1 MSCHFVVLLIKHF
14 KDQYPKLTIILH
26 LTRSYSCEM
35 FFSKIGGMVG
45 MECAYDFL
53 KLVNCTNTF
62 NHVHAIEYGENG
74 FKFGKV
80 HNKMENVWVAL
91 HPLQEGESIANLAY
105 YNLIMLDDDVIQAL
119 IDIFKNVQNMLTTL
133 NMKGSP
139 TTRGHDSSWFNEPWK
154 GE

>member
-1 MSCHFVVLLIKHF
+1 
-14 KDQYPKLTIILH
+14 
-26 LTRSYSCEM
+26 
-35 FFSKIGGMVG
+35 
-45 MECAYDFL
+45 
-53 KLVNCTNTF
+53 
-62 NHVHAIEYGENG
+62 
-74 FKFGKV
+74 
-80 HNKMENVWVAL
+80 MENVWVAL

>member
-1 MSCHFVVLLIKHF
+1 LDIQISSHFVVSLIKHF
-14 KDQYPKLTIILH
+14 RDQYPKSTIALH
-26 LTRSYSCEM
+26 LTRSYSCET
-35 FFSKIGGMVG
+35 FFSKIGQMVG
-45 MECAYDFL
+45 IERAYDFL
-53 KLVNCTNTF
+53 KLINCTNTL
-62 NHVHAIEYGENG
+62 NHVHAIDYGGNG

-119 IDIFKNVQNMLTTL
+119 IDRFKNVQNMLTML

-139 TTRGHDSSWFNEPWK
+139 TYTRS
-154 GE
+154 

>member
-1 MSCHFVVLLIKHF
+1 
-14 KDQYPKLTIILH
+14 
-26 LTRSYSCEM
+26 M

-53 KLVNCTNTF
+53 KLVNCTNALD
-62 NHVHAIEYGENG
+62 HVHAIDYGGNG

-80 HNKMENVWVAL
+80 HNKMENVWVVL

-119 IDIFKNVQNMLTTL
+119 IDKFKNVQNMLTTL

-139 TTRGHDSSWFNEPWK
+139 TYMRSWFIVVQWAMEGGIGWF
-154 GE
+154 

>member
-1 MSCHFVVLLIKHF
+1 
-14 KDQYPKLTIILH
+14 
-26 LTRSYSCEM
+26 M

-53 KLVNCTNTF
+53 KLVNCTNALD
-62 NHVHAIEYGENG
+62 HVHAIDYGGNG

-80 HNKMENVWVAL
+80 HNKMENVWVVL

-119 IDIFKNVQNMLTTL
+119 IDKFKNVQNMLTTL

-139 TTRGHDSSWFNEPWK
+139 TYMRS
-154 GE
+154 